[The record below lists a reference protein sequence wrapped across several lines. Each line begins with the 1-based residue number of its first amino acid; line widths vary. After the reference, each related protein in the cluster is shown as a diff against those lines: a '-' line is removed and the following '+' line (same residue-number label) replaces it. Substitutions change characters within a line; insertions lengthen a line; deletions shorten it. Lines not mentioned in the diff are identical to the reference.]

1 MKVSIALLTIGAF
14 ALAGKIFLITKWPLI
29 ISVFFASIKIY
40 TAFSLFLNQLFS

>member
-1 MKVSIALLTIGAF
+1 MKVSIALLTIGAI
-14 ALAGKIFLITKWPLI
+14 ALAGNIFLITKWPLI

>member
-1 MKVSIALLTIGAF
+1 MKISFSLLVIGII
-14 ALAGKIFLITKWPLI
+14 ALAGNIFLITKWPLI